1 MEAKSFLG
9 QDKLL
14 KMLPLLALLPHLP
27 LRKIIIMRA
36 QLMDLA
42 ADSRQQTPPIQP
54 PPKQLIILHL
64 FLGVQLYS
72 TEMEE

>member
-14 KMLPLLALLPHLP
+14 KTLPLLALLPHLP

-36 QLMDLA
+36 LLMDLA
-42 ADSRQQTPPIQP
+42 ADFRQQTPPIQP
-54 PPKQLIILHL
+54 IIQPL